1 MNSQTQG
8 VAHPDSGRRLCKRV
22 SIFMPTEIINPTD
35 MKEEPILNT
44 LYPWLSWQF
53 SVVSYRTDLL
63 ELTHEIAYKPV
74 IW

>member
-1 MNSQTQG
+1 
-8 VAHPDSGRRLCKRV
+8 
-22 SIFMPTEIINPTD
+22 MPTEIINPTD